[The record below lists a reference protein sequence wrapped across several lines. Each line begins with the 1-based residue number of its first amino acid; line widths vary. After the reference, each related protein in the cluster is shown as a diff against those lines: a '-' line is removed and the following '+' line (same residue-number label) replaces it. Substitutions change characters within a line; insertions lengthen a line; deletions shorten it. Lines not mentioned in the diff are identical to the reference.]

1 MSFDKG
7 NSHNEKLRVYL
18 GIARNPQVAQHQ
30 NQKSRG
36 KDGIGHRALEV
47 PVFLYFKKW
56 QKIRKV
62 ALGHLHPQ
70 FPCSPFR
77 DEFTPFANLDV
88 VAEVEKY
95 FKCKMVS
102 SVAGGDRLYLYL

>member
-1 MSFDKG
+1 M
-7 NSHNEKLRVYL
+7 
-18 GIARNPQVAQHQ
+18 GIARIVFVNSRVAQHQ

-77 DEFTPFANLDV
+77 DEFTPFADLDV

-95 FKCKMVS
+95 FK
-102 SVAGGDRLYLYL
+102 VAKWYLQWQGGDRLYLYLYL